1 MTYSSPRFSLE
12 QALASAQRTFMT
24 EIAALSDLADRL
36 GDDFYAATQSIL
48 QCKGRIVVT
57 GIGKSGHIGR
67 KIAATFSSTG
77 TPAFFMHAAEALHGD
92 LGMVTKDDVLIAISY
107 SGAASEL
114 LTIFSATKRLG
125 CPLIAIT
132 GNPTSELAKNAD
144 LHLNV
149 QVESEACPL
158 NLAPT
163 SSTTAT
169 LVIGD
174 ALAVACLEAKGF
186 NKEDFARSHPGG
198 ALGRQLLT
206 YVGDIMRQESALPIV
221 SAGTLV
227 PTALSEM
234 SAKGMG
240 MTIVV
245 NAKRQP
251 IGIFTDGDLRRLIM
265 RCGDIRTLNVEQG
278 MTADPKTIPATQLA
292 IKAANTMDKLRLN
305 QMLVV
310 DSNGL
315 LLGALHMHDL
325 LAAKVI

>member
-107 SGAASEL
+107 SGAATEL

-227 PTALSEM
+227 PAALSEM

-265 RCGDIRTLNVEQG
+265 RCGDIRALNVEQG

>member
-206 YVGDIMRQESALPIV
+206 YVGDIMRQENALPIV

-227 PTALSEM
+227 PAALAEM

-265 RCGDIRTLNVEQG
+265 RCGDIRALNVEQG